1 MATSVGLRATKKA
14 RTRQTISDAATA
26 LFMERGF
33 EEVTV
38 AEIAEAADVSIK
50 TVFNY
55 FATKEDLY
63 FDRAEELIE
72 NLTRTI
78 TERAPGQ
85 TVAGSLRALMTENM
99 VPFAGAGW
107 RRLRDPDQYEQFRRF
122 VETERAAPALQ
133 ARRLVVAENWARRL
147 TPVIA
152 GELGLSPT
160 DPSAEVFVA
169 MAMAG
174 LNVRHRALTDGV
186 LARLSARTIE
196 KHVRASVAEAFGRLE
211 RAFADL
217 DPPAQR

>member
-14 RTRQTISDAATA
+14 RTRQAISDAATE

-38 AEIAEAADVSIK
+38 AEIAEVADVSIK

-63 FDRAEELIE
+63 FDRADELIE
-72 NLTRTI
+72 NLVRTI
-78 TERAPGQ
+78 CDRAPGQ
-85 TVAGSLRALMTENM
+85 TVAGSLQALLTENM

-107 RRLRDPDQYEQFRRF
+107 RRLRDPQQYEHFRRF
-122 VETERAAPALQ
+122 VETERASPALQ
-133 ARRLVVAENWARRL
+133 ARRLVVAESWGRRL
-147 TPVIA
+147 TPVVA
-152 GELGLSPT
+152 DELGVAPA
-160 DPSAEVFVA
+160 DPRAAVFVA

-174 LNVRHRALTDGV
+174 LGVRHRVLTDGV
-186 LARLSARTIE
+186 LAGLAARTIE
-196 KHVRASVAEAFGRLE
+196 KHVRASVDEAFGRLE

-217 DPPAQR
+217 DPPA

>member
-14 RTRQTISDAATA
+14 RTRQAISDAATE

-72 NLTRTI
+72 NLVRTI
-78 TERAPGQ
+78 TERPPGQ

-122 VETERAAPALQ
+122 VETERASPTLQ
-133 ARRLVVAENWARRL
+133 ARRLVVAESWGRRL

-152 GELGLSPT
+152 DELGLPPA
-160 DPSAEVFVA
+160 DPRAEVFVA

-174 LNVRHRALTDGV
+174 LGVRHRVLTDGV
-186 LARLSARTIE
+186 LDRLSARTIE
-196 KHVRASVAEAFGRLE
+196 KHVRASVAEAYGRLE

-217 DPPAQR
+217 DPPA